1 MILYDNQ
8 KITTTVYVSEES
20 TGDVDSVIMEATQ
33 VFLSEGAY
41 VVVGEKHIF
50 TFNSSKYSVS
60 LKHNVKEIQ
69 ALENEEYEKMFGWT
83 KGKDGVVH

>member
-20 TGDVDSVIMEATQ
+20 TGDIDSVIMEVTQ
-33 VFLSEGAY
+33 VFLSDGAY
-41 VVVGEKHIF
+41 VVVGEEHVL
-50 TFNSSKYSVS
+50 TFNSNKYSVA

-69 ALENEEYEKMFGWT
+69 ALIDEEYDLMLDLTIGA
-83 KGKDGVVH
+83 GGVVH

>member
-20 TGDVDSVIMEATQ
+20 TGDMDRVIMGATQ
-33 VFLSEGAY
+33 VFLSDGAY
-41 VVVGEKHIF
+41 VVVGEERIF
-50 TFNSSKYSVS
+50 TFNASKYSVA

-69 ALENEEYEKMFGWT
+69 ALIDEEYDLMLDLT
-83 KGKDGVVH
+83 IGKDGVVH